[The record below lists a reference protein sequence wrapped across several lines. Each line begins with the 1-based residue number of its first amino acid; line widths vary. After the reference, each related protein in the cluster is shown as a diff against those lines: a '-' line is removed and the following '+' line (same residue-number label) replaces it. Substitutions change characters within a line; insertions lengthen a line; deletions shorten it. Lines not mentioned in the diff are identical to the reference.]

1 MTGAKERQVLE
12 ERIEASY
19 FVAAALTFLFFS
31 LFFRRSAMR
40 LRGDSRQ

>member
-1 MTGAKERQVLE
+1 MTGAEERQVLE

-31 LFFRRSAMR
+31 GSAMR

>member
-19 FVAAALTFLFFS
+19 FVAAALTFLFF
-31 LFFRRSAMR
+31 RRSAMR